1 MLRHTNTGRVSVL
14 NVTHFGRERER
25 GVAVEE
31 EKKGQASLFPPGM
44 LNNEWLVTPVYMD
57 RGEAAGPRCC
67 LATTAGKRAY
77 SGG

>member
-14 NVTHFGRERER
+14 NVTHSGRERER
-25 GVAVEE
+25 GIAVEE
-31 EKKGQASLFPPGM
+31 EKHKKRRVFPPCW
-44 LNNEWLVTPVYMD
+44 NKEWLVIHVYMD
-57 RGEAAGPRCC
+57 RGEAADPRRC